1 MAEQLTADSGYDYQP
16 DWSSDGRWIIYD
28 RYMRDAVEIWA
39 LDVENGRPFQL
50 TSNAAVNVEPRF
62 SPDAHHVAFVS
73 TAFHGRFHIFV
84 ADFADGKLSNVQR
97 LTGEN
102 RSPLPRYY
110 YSAFDHE
117 ISPTWSPDGKEILYI
132 SNRGH
137 IHGTGGFW
145 RMQAEPGA
153 EAHEIYY
160 EETTW
165 KARPDFSPDGKRIV
179 YSSYLGR
186 VWNQIWVMPS
196 QGGNPFPLSYGDFDN
211 INPRWSPDGKQI
223 AFISN

>member
-1 MAEQLTADSGYDYQP
+1 ME
-16 DWSSDGRWIIYD
+16 R
-28 RYMRDAVEIWA
+28 
-39 LDVENGRPFQL
+39 
-50 TSNAAVNVEPRF
+50 
-62 SPDAHHVAFVS
+62 S
-73 TAFHGRFHIFV
+73 TAPLAPAVAHGARRGLYPDIEPAKF
-84 ADFADGKLSNVQR
+84 GW
-97 LTGEN
+97 
-102 RSPLPRYY
+102 LP
-110 YSAFDHE
+110 
-117 ISPTWSPDGKEILYI
+117 
-132 SNRGH
+132 
-137 IHGTGGFW
+137 TGG
-145 RMQAEPGA
+145 R
-153 EAHEIYY
+153 HEIYY